1 MTNDV
6 FAKDAVLSDIENAL
20 LNAAWNT
27 STVTFA
33 DFFDTTVASSGA
45 NPMFS
50 TEKEYV
56 DALENF
62 QVDSW
67 ADVYGFKSSDYFD
80 GIFGALAIINEN
92 CGDSDLVNWYWYDPE
107 EVGDTLY
114 SMLAFKLYRSL
125 LKDLSIDLGEYLHDH
140 RLTDTQIK
148 QAVNKLR

>member
-6 FAKDAVLSDIENAL
+6 FAKDAVLNDIENAL

-27 STVTFA
+27 KTVTFA
-33 DFFDTTVASSGA
+33 DFFDTTIAASGA
-45 NPMFS
+45 NPMFA

-56 DALENF
+56 DAFENF

-67 ADVYGFKSSDYFD
+67 ADVYEFEPSDYFD
-80 GIFGALAIINEN
+80 GIFGALAILHDNYDD
-92 CGDSDLVNWYWYDPE
+92 CDFVDWSDPE
-107 EVGDTLY
+107 DVGDTLY
-114 SMLAFKLYRSL
+114 SMFALKLYHFV

>member
-27 STVTFA
+27 KTVTFA
-33 DFFDTTVASSGA
+33 DFFDTTVAASGS
-45 NPMFS
+45 NPMFA

-67 ADVYGFKSSDYFD
+67 ADVYEFEPSDYFD
-80 GIFGALAIINEN
+80 GIFGALAILNDN
-92 CGDSDLVNWYWYDPE
+92 CDDCEFVDWSDPE
-107 EVGDTLY
+107 DVGDTLY
-114 SMLAFKLYRSL
+114 SMFALKLYCSV
-125 LKDLSIDLGEYLHDH
+125 LKDLSIDLGEYLHDR

>member
-6 FAKDAVLSDIENAL
+6 FAKDTVLSDIENAL

-27 STVTFA
+27 RTVTFA
-33 DFFDTTVASSGA
+33 DFFNTTVAASGS
-45 NPMFS
+45 NPMFA

-67 ADVYGFKSSDYFD
+67 ADVYEFEPSDYFND
-80 GIFGALAIINEN
+80 IFGALAILNDNYDDCEFVDWSDPEDI
-92 CGDSDLVNWYWYDPE
+92 GDS
-107 EVGDTLY
+107 LY
-114 SMLAFKLYRSL
+114 SMFALKLYHSL

-140 RLTDTQIK
+140 HLTDTQIK
-148 QAVNKLR
+148 QAVSKFR